1 MAPDTIIK
9 ENNLLDVQDYLVDL
23 DGGLTDENYA
33 LVRESNIGDFAEAAR
48 LYVSTYSGKVPFII
62 KLRRTIASKPLTLK
76 QERAAL
82 NVMRDELR
90 AGTLERAVTDGRR
103 ADHATASAEA
113 APLAEDEAAV
123 VTSTRTTL
131 DLSPLPDGRYAVYH
145 PGKENGLLF
154 LEVKTL
160 KRPIRRDRR
169 YRYGKRIT
177 GSETYPTGTIEV
189 REWSS
194 HSKRLC
200 GFQKPG
206 EGYEGEFSAELVGVM
221 DAPKIWALVFAS
233 LVGSCPICQSILT
246 DQASRDRGIGPVC
259 FKKWGNH
266 YWSRWDRKVDALK
279 EVETDQPATA

>member
-154 LEVKTL
+154 LKS
-160 KRPIRRDRR
+160 RRSSVRSAV
-169 YRYGKRIT
+169 IVVT
-177 GSETYPTGTIEV
+177 VTESESPEV
-189 REWSS
+189 RLTRLER
-194 HSKRLC
+194 SKSVSGQAILS
-200 GFQKPG
+200 G
-206 EGYEGEFSAELVGVM
+206 SA
-221 DAPKIWALVFAS
+221 DSKS
-233 LVGSCPICQSILT
+233 LVRVTKVSSLPSWSGSWMPQRFGHLCSLRWSVRVRSASQS
-246 DQASRDRGIGPVC
+246 
-259 FKKWGNH
+259 
-266 YWSRWDRKVDALK
+266 
-279 EVETDQPATA
+279 